1 MAVACEAYQSPDR
14 SCFHI
19 HFSAESTN
27 DLAGIDVFWNYPRKP
42 AVDRY
47 RPGMLAARERIRLL
61 AALAVQAC
69 GCLKELAATL
79 AVRE

>member
-1 MAVACEAYQSPDR
+1 MATTAAIARHLPNNGCCLIRLSV
-14 SCFHI
+14 
-19 HFSAESTN
+19 ESTN

-61 AALAVQAC
+61 AALAV
-69 GCLKELAATL
+69 
-79 AVRE
+79 